1 MAPDEQRY
9 LDDRKAK
16 RLAETNSRKREA
28 IIQDAKT
35 AVTQDRNKSY
45 GEPRENHERI
55 AGLWSVILEREVKP
69 HEAALCMAAVK
80 IARLIATPDHR
91 DSWVDGVGYFAIGM
105 ECLDDE

>member
-1 MAPDEQRY
+1 
-9 LDDRKAK
+9 
-16 RLAETNSRKREA
+16 
-28 IIQDAKT
+28 
-35 AVTQDRNKSY
+35 
-45 GEPRENHERI
+45 
-55 AGLWSVILEREVKP
+55 VILEREVKP